1 MICLLG
7 SDDLSDGDNVAFNIL
22 YTFLV
27 AFNGLFASRVY
38 IKYKQEVKG
47 VCCFVLFFA
56 KSRVH
61 CN

>member
-47 VCCFVLFFA
+47 MLLLFSFA
-56 KSRVH
+56 KSRAY